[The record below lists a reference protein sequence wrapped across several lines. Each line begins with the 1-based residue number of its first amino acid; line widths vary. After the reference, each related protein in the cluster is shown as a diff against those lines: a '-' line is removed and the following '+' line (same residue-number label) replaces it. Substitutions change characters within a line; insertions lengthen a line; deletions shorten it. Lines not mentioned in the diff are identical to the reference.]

1 MNDASCSFSCSEGFM
16 NLTDKSR
23 SDKAYH
29 VVLPPLSGNFLPGK
43 PDLTFLDEIVESK
56 NLDVTTV
63 VTPSNEKTVKNKGM
77 FNTVESNTVRRECC
91 APINKEL
98 VSDGKKKTV
107 FPTVSKIEFVGPK
120 QPEKPVRKPV
130 KHSYSYNVVCL
141 LLFKGKLITAIQK
154 AMVNVVRTNQFNA
167 LKASACWVWRPVKP
181 NSASIT
187 LKKYDYVDARG
198 RSRSVMAWVPKKV

>member
-1 MNDASCSFSCSEGFM
+1 MAYTSSRSSSSSDSEVNSCSKSCRLVHYKKNETVFEKSINVLKLEVILRDNALDVYKLNLEKAEVERDRYCSFSCSEGFM

-130 KHSYSYNVVCL
+130 KYAEMY
-141 LLFKGKLITAIQK
+141 KL
-154 AMVNVVRTNQFNA
+154 
-167 LKASACWVWRPVKP
+167 
-181 NSASIT
+181 
-187 LKKYDYVDARG
+187 
-198 RSRSVMAWVPKKV
+198 